1 MHTLI
6 LKDNMA
12 LVAGRDGY
20 FLVSLNDMYI
30 GRGLACYGEY
40 NAAEAAFLKRLIKP
54 GDHVVEVGANI
65 GAHTIGLAKA
75 VGPHGKVY
83 AFEPQRVC
91 FALLQAQVAL
101 NQAYNVF
108 AYNQALSRSPES
120 LWMPAV
126 DYTQTENF
134 GGVALM
140 REGGS
145 DAEAAAVTTLD
156 ERLNG
161 VPCALIKIDVEGME
175 EDVIR
180 GGLNLIRTHRPLL
193 YVENDQIAKSQSL
206 IACIQE
212 LGYRLWWHIPKLYS
226 PQNFFNMSENI
237 FGETASFNMI
247 CSCRELEAVEGLKEI
262 KSPHGPHPSAPQS
275 RPAWQY
281 SINMTQG

>member
-1 MHTLI
+1 MRSLI

-40 NAAEAAFLKRLIKP
+40 NADEAAFLKQLIRP

-91 FALLQAQVAL
+91 FALLQAQIAL

-134 GGVALM
+134 GGVALA

-145 DAEAAAVTTLD
+145 DAELASVATLD
-156 ERLNG
+156 ERLDG
-161 VPCALIKIDVEGME
+161 VPCTLIKIDVEGME

-180 GGLNLIRTHRPLL
+180 GGINVIRTHRPLL

-247 CSCRELEAVEGLKEI
+247 CSCRDLEAVKGLKEI
-262 KSPHGPHPSAPQS
+262 KSPHDPHPAAQKS

-281 SINMTQG
+281 SINMTQD